1 MSIFFLKKA
10 NPAPANIDKLC
21 SLCYYKEQRF
31 FCNFHI
37 GGEKYDAY
45 SIMYDEYMKN
55 PFSF

>member
-37 GGEKYDAY
+37 DGEKYDQTHCY
-45 SIMYDEYMKN
+45 N
-55 PFSF
+55 